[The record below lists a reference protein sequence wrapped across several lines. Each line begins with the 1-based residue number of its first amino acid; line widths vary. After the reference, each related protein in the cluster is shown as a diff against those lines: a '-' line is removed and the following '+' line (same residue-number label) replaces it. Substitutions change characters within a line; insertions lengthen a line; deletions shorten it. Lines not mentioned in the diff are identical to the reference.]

1 MPTINRP
8 PRKKRDTER
17 QKEKHKL
24 YASKEWQA
32 LRLLKLQEHPMCQRC
47 GKELA
52 TCVHHII
59 PFMQFSTP
67 EERKLH
73 AIYIDLSDLM
83 SLCEK
88 CHEEIHKELKEQ
100 RKIIN
105 N

>member
-1 MPTINRP
+1 MPYINKLP
-8 PRKKRDTER
+8 KKPRNTVR

-32 LRLLKLQEHPMCQRC
+32 LRLLKLQEHPICERC

-83 SLCEK
+83 SLCDK

-100 RKIIN
+100 RKMHK
-105 N
+105 